1 MNDEAIV
8 AAIEAGKLHAY
19 VCDFPSARLA
29 GHAGVIALPHIGAS
43 TGEAEDNCAVMVA
56 EQLRDYFEDGNV
68 RNSVNFPEVV
78 IPRNEGSRVALVN
91 ANVPNMLGQ
100 ISTTLANAGLN
111 IIDMLNKSR
120 GEIAYT
126 IADVE
131 DPIPVSV
138 MRELA
143 DIEGVIVARSI

>member
-1 MNDEAIV
+1 M
-8 AAIEAGKLHAY
+8 
-19 VCDFPSARLA
+19 
-29 GHAGVIALPHIGAS
+29 
-43 TGEAEDNCAVMVA
+43 
-56 EQLRDYFEDGNV
+56 
-68 RNSVNFPEVV
+68 NFPEVV